1 MMCISVSCTPE
12 RELSGGRRYETTNHL
27 WLILEYCVGGNLGSL
42 LQKDIRLPES
52 STHDFGRDLSI
63 ALQARSGQ
71 RAWASA
77 PCAVCT
83 PRFRCHPAWQRAGT
97 SRVLVTHMKPSTTVC

>member
-1 MMCISVSCTPE
+1 MTAGWC
-12 RELSGGRRYETTNHL
+12 RYETTNHL

-63 ALQARSGQ
+63 ALQARRPQIFYCPRPSLFPSKMHSSGE
-71 RAWASA
+71 
-77 PCAVCT
+77 
-83 PRFRCHPAWQRAGT
+83 
-97 SRVLVTHMKPSTTVC
+97 